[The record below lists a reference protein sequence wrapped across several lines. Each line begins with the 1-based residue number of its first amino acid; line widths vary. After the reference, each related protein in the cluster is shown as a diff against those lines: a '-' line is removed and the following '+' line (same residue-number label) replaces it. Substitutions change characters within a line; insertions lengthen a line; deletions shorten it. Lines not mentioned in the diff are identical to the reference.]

1 MFQLSGYQTFPE
13 SGLKST
19 KILVVAF
26 CQVLYQRCRRVDVT
40 VAMDDALSWVL
51 LPGIGLFFGLSVWAY
66 VYLRGELVG
75 QGQNG
80 SESSAGSE
88 TRKQF
93 FTLLLLSAG
102 TRFVS
107 LSVDMLAVSLTPD
120 ATSEAALISDD
131 ANTYAWLSSIVSLLP
146 ALFFVSTYSLL
157 ILFYAQLCTAAVY
170 TSSIPVHKGI
180 YVICN
185 LLLYLGF
192 LILLALC
199 TTSSMFWQWTQGILG
214 AFYFLGLVAVLY
226 YSLQLILFFKTS
238 HPDDEFFFDMHL
250 HRGLTPRQIVIQRIM
265 WVCIMCCILFC
276 GQSVYLVGIA
286 TGLVPSIHYRTPAG
300 VSPYAFEVGLY
311 IVTEFLP
318 CALLLCF
325 TRRNPLNDNPP
336 HKLADHLD
344 HSLLLPEASGS
355 NRPDEAS
362 YLYQNPPRPY
372 FPRNNSSGV
381 FDRSPA
387 AASATKSASFV

>member
-1 MFQLSGYQTFPE
+1 
-13 SGLKST
+13 
-19 KILVVAF
+19 
-26 CQVLYQRCRRVDVT
+26 
-40 VAMDDALSWVL
+40 MDDSLSWIL
-51 LPGIGLFFGLSVWAY
+51 LPGILLFLLLSVWAY
-66 VYLRGELVG
+66 LCLRGELVG
-75 QGQNG
+75 EGRSG
-80 SESSAGSE
+80 AESSAGSE

-107 LSVDMLAVSLTPD
+107 LCVDMLAISLTPD
-120 ATSEAALISDD
+120 ADSEAELISDD
-131 ANTYAWLSSIVSLLP
+131 SNTYAWLSSVVSLLP

-170 TSSIPVHKGI
+170 TSSFPLHKGI
-180 YVICN
+180 YVVCN

-192 LILLALC
+192 LVLLVLC

-214 AFYFLGLVAVLY
+214 AFYLLGLLAVLY

-265 WVCIMCCILFC
+265 WVCVMCCILFC
-276 GQSVYLVGIA
+276 GQSVYLIGIS
-286 TGLVPSIHYRTPAG
+286 TGLVPSIHHRTPDG
-300 VSPYAFEVGLY
+300 VSPYAFEVGQY
-311 IVTEFLP
+311 IATEFLP
-318 CALLLCF
+318 CALLLLV
-325 TRRNPLNDNPP
+325 TRRNPLNENSP
-336 HKLADHLD
+336 HKLRDDLD
-344 HSLLLPEASGS
+344 HTHLLPETSGS

-372 FPRNNSSGV
+372 FPRNSSSGV
-381 FDRSPA
+381 FDRSPV
-387 AASATKSASFV
+387 AASSSTKPTFV